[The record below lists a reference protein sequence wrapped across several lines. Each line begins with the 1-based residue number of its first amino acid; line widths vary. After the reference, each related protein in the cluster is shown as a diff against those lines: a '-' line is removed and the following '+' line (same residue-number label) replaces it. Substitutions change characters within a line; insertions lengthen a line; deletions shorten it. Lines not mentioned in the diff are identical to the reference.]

1 MSYVENDIIK
11 DYSKVIDSKLKSL
24 VEKWEKTL
32 TKKKENLKNICMY
45 IQFNKK
51 CKLPWNAMEIKSAEI
66 QTKQLFTN
74 IF

>member
-45 IQFNKK
+45 I
-51 CKLPWNAMEIKSAEI
+51 
-66 QTKQLFTN
+66 
-74 IF
+74 